1 MRKKSSAC
9 LGSLALVLPTKDAA
23 NIAEILSKNII
34 DKKNSKELLYYT
46 VALNAVVKNVGQKL
60 GSVVSIIVAFI
71 LQDITERKEVE
82 PDDYHFQNELIDYYL
97 SIVDNLIKKCPND
110 INPHLDGIL
119 SLIHDLI
126 KYDPNIVDDEMM
138 DIEESRAILIS
149 YYH

>member
-1 MRKKSSAC
+1 M
-9 LGSLALVLPTKDAA
+9 
-23 NIAEILSKNII
+23 
-34 DKKNSKELLYYT
+34 
-46 VALNAVVKNVGQKL
+46 
-60 GSVVSIIVAFI
+60 
-71 LQDITERKEVE
+71 QDITERKEVE

-138 DIEESRAILIS
+138 DIEESRDILIS
-149 YYH
+149 FYH